1 MSLLELQSLRK
12 SFGGFAAVDDVS
24 MSVRKGELYGL
35 IGPNGAGKSTLF
47 ALASGLIAQ
56 DGGSVHF
63 DGADV
68 SRLKTVDRARR
79 GLVRTFQ
86 VPREFKSLSVLENL
100 LVAAPRLSGESLWR
114 IFLRPGAVARDERV
128 ARDRAEEIL
137 DFLKL
142 GQVRDVA
149 AGSLSGG
156 QKKLLELGRA
166 LMLDPKIVMLDE
178 PFAGVNA
185 VLIKDISARLRELK
199 ALGITVLVVEHN
211 LPALCDLV
219 DELHVMDRGRLIAS
233 GEPERVLEIETVRAA
248 YLGGAR

>member
-12 SFGGFAAVDDVS
+12 SFGGFAAVDGVS
-24 MSVRKGELYGL
+24 MSVRKGGLYGL

-56 DGGSVHF
+56 DGGSVRF

-68 SRLKTVDRARR
+68 SRLKPVDRARR

-86 VPREFKSLSVLENL
+86 VPREFKRLSVLENL

-114 IFLRPGAVARDERV
+114 VFLQPGTVARDERV
-128 ARDRAEEIL
+128 ARDRAGEIL
-137 DFLKL
+137 EFLKL
-142 GQVRDVA
+142 GHVRDVA

-166 LMLDPKIVMLDE
+166 LMLDPKIVLLDE

-185 VLIKDISARLRELK
+185 VLIEDISARLRELK
-199 ALGITVLVVEHN
+199 ALGITVFVVEHN
-211 LPALCDLV
+211 LPALCELV
-219 DELHVMDRGRLIAS
+219 EELHVMDRGRLIAS
-233 GEPERVLEIETVRAA
+233 GEPERVLEIETVRSA